1 MRARL
6 ALLLIIILL
15 SACSVGTP
23 SAGQVT
29 STPEPTATPRP
40 TAGPTSTPMAPL
52 VILVLPANTNQAQSK
67 DYQKAVYDL
76 AQAQGYRFMVL
87 NKMSEKELDPTLKI
101 VIDLSPDVDI
111 PGLAAK
117 APQAQFLAINLPNI
131 KAGGNVS
138 ILGGDN
144 TSIDKVAFMAGYIA
158 AAITQDYHTGL
169 LVRKGS
175 PDADAI
181 TAAFTAGQQYFC
193 GLCNPYTGPFN
204 PYPLLQDIPNDAKP
218 TQYGAYA
225 DILIHKQVDTMF
237 IQPGVDAPELLQY
250 LQTVG
255 VLMIGTQSPTKSVN
269 GWVVTL
275 EPNFLEAMKTAFPDL
290 VAGKGGQEF
299 PAPLSFDDAN
309 TGLFSIGKQNNA
321 RQILDNLLQGS
332 ISTQLKQ

>member
-6 ALLLIIILL
+6 ALLLTIILL

-23 SAGQVT
+23 TAGQVT

-52 VILVLPANTNQAQSK
+52 VVLVVPADMNQAQSK

-76 AQAQGYRFMVL
+76 AQAQSYRFVVL
-87 NKMSEKELDPTLKI
+87 NKLGEADLDPTLKI
-101 VIDLSPDVDI
+101 VIDLAPDVDI
-111 PGLAAK
+111 AGLAAK

-131 KAGGNVS
+131 KPGGNVS
-138 ILGGDN
+138 ILGGDK
-144 TSIDKVAFMAGYIA
+144 TSIDKVAFLAGYIA
-158 AAITQDYHTGL
+158 AAITQDYHTGI

-175 PDADAI
+175 PDADI
-181 TAAFTAGQQYFC
+181 IDNAFTTGQQYFC
-193 GLCNPYTGPFN
+193 GLCNPFAGPFN
-204 PYPLLQDIPNDAKP
+204 SYPLRQDIPDDAKAS
-218 TQYGAYA
+218 QYGAYA

-237 IQPGVDAPELLQY
+237 IQPGVDVPELLQY

-255 VLMIGTQSPTKSVN
+255 VLMIGTQSPTKPVN

-290 VAGKGGQEF
+290 VAGQGGKEF

-309 TGLFSIGKQNNA
+309 ISLLSIGKQNNA
-321 RQILDNLLQGS
+321 RQVLNNLLAGF
-332 ISTQLKQ
+332 INTQPK